1 MARSPLYRK
10 NAPMNRDVFID
21 TQTGEWRVYVTHG
34 VMLTSLN
41 KTALEEA
48 LDRWDAKDYDEIAR
62 RMLKIYLDTPVERS
76 LPILGTVTDDGCVL
90 WNGGD

>member
-1 MARSPLYRK
+1 MRE
-10 NAPMNRDVFID
+10 VFID
-21 TQTGEWRVYVTHG
+21 PQTGEWRVYVTHG

-48 LDRWDAKDYDEIAR
+48 LDRWDAKDYDEIAK
-62 RMLKIYLDTPVERS
+62 RMLKVFMETKFIQKS

-90 WNGGD
+90 WNNGD